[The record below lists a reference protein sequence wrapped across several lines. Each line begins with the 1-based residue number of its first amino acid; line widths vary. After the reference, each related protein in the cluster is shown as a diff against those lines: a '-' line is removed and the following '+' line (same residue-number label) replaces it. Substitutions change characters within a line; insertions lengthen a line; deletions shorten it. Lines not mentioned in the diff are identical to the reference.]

1 VKILWTI
8 YDKCVFEGE
17 IKIDGINIS
26 NVALGKLRSRLA
38 IIPQDP
44 VLFAGSVRYNLDPL
58 NEHSDAELWESL
70 KIAQLN
76 TVVSSLGIDCLRICI
91 HIFLNWIS
99 TYAESEVTENGDN
112 FSVGQRQVW

>member
-44 VLFAGSVRYNLDPL
+44 VLFAGSVRSV
-58 NEHSDAELWESL
+58 NEYIFDWYYCVHRDALL
-70 KIAQLN
+70 
-76 TVVSSLGIDCLRICI
+76 
-91 HIFLNWIS
+91 
-99 TYAESEVTENGDN
+99 
-112 FSVGQRQVW
+112 